1 MTARPFLQK
10 GYRMDFTEIILNVDI
25 RDADTVG
32 NIACMAARGGIYIED
47 YSHLE
52 QEAHDIAHIDL
63 IDEELLQK
71 DRTKAKI
78 HIYISPEDNP
88 AETVSYLKERLS
100 AENISYT
107 MDETVC
113 RNEDWEN
120 NWKAYFKPMK
130 IGDSLL
136 IHPIWVEDYDPQDCT
151 VLHIEP
157 GVSFGT
163 GTHETTRLCL
173 ETIQKHMDGCKT
185 FLDVGCGSGIL
196 SVAALLL
203 GAQSADAVDIDP
215 LAVKMAK
222 LNGELNGFKEP
233 QYTVLEGNLTD
244 QIHGRYDIVA
254 ANIVADAILMLSKD
268 IKQFLNPDGLYIT
281 SGIIDLREAE
291 IVEAFDKLGFEI
303 LERYEEGGW
312 LCFVTRAV

>member
-1 MTARPFLQK
+1 
-10 GYRMDFTEIILNVDI
+10 MDFTEIILTVQN
-25 RDADTVG
+25 RHADTAADV
-32 NIACMAARGGIYIED
+32 ACMAARGGIYVED

-52 QEAHDIAHIDL
+52 QEARDIAHIDL

-71 DRTKAKI
+71 DRTHTKI
-78 HIYISPEDNP
+78 HLYISPEDNP
-88 AETVSYLKERLS
+88 AETVSYLRERLTAAS
-100 AENISYT
+100 IPYEMTES
-107 MDETVC
+107 VC

-120 NWKAYFKPMK
+120 NWKAYFKPMPVGEK
-130 IGDSLL
+130 LL
-136 IHPIWVEDYDPQDCT
+136 IHPVWVDDYDADGRT

-173 ETIQKHMDGCKT
+173 QTIEKHMEGCRT

-203 GAQSADAVDIDP
+203 GAESAEAVDIDP

-222 LNGELNGFKEP
+222 LNGELNGFTEP
-233 QYTVLEGNLTD
+233 RYTVLEGNLTD
-244 QIHGRYDIVA
+244 KVSGTFDIVA
-254 ANIVADAILMLSKD
+254 ANIVADAILLLSKD
-268 IKQFLNPDGLYIT
+268 IKQFLNPGALYIT

-291 IVEAFDKLGFEI
+291 ILETFDRLGFEV

-312 LCFVTRAV
+312 LCFVTRAN

>member
-1 MTARPFLQK
+1 
-10 GYRMDFTEIILNVDI
+10 MDFTEVILNVDI
-25 RDADTVG
+25 KDADTVG

-63 IDEELLQK
+63 IDEDLLQK

-88 AETVSYLKERLS
+88 AETTTYLKERLA
-100 AENISYT
+100 AESIDYT
-107 MDETVC
+107 MDETIC

-120 NWKAYFKPMK
+120 NWKAYFKPMT
-130 IGDSLL
+130 IGDKLL
-136 IHPIWVEDYDPQDCT
+136 IHPIWVDDYQAEGKT

-203 GAQSADAVDIDP
+203 GAEKAEAVDIDP

-222 LNGELNGFKEP
+222 LNGELNNFSEP
-233 QYTVLEGNLTD
+233 QYKVLEGNLTD
-244 QIHGRYDIVA
+244 KIHEKFDIVA

-268 IKQFLNPDGLYIT
+268 IKQFMNPDALYIT
-281 SGIIDLREAE
+281 SGIIDLREQE
-291 IVEAFDKLGFEI
+291 ILEAFNRLGFEV

>member
-1 MTARPFLQK
+1 
-10 GYRMDFTEIILNVDI
+10 MDFTEIILRVPV
-25 RDADTVG
+25 RDADTAG

-63 IDEELLQK
+63 IDEDLLQK
-71 DRTKAKI
+71 DRNTVLV
-78 HIYISPEDNP
+78 HLYISPEDNVEE
-88 AETVSYLKERLS
+88 AVQFLRERLT
-100 AENISYT
+100 AEHIDYT
-107 MDETVC
+107 LDMSVC

-120 NWKAYFKPMK
+120 NWKAYFHTMPV
-130 IGDSLL
+130 GERLL
-136 IHPIWVEDYDPQDCT
+136 IHPVWEEEYDAGGRQ

-173 ETIQKHMDGCKT
+173 EAIERHMGGVRS

-203 GAQSADAVDIDP
+203 GAERAEAVDIDP
-215 LAVKMAK
+215 LAVKMARM
-222 LNGELNGFKEP
+222 NGELNGFKFP
-233 QYTVLEGNLTD
+233 QYTVIEGSLTD
-244 QIHGRYDIVA
+244 KVHGTFDLVA
-254 ANIVADAILMLSKD
+254 ANIVADAILILSKD
-268 IKQFLNPDGLYIT
+268 IKQFLNPGALYIT
-281 SGIIDLREAE
+281 SGIIDLREQE
-291 IVEAFDKLGFEI
+291 ILDAFARLGFTV

-312 LCFVTRAV
+312 LCFVTRAE

>member
-1 MTARPFLQK
+1 
-10 GYRMDFTEIILNVDI
+10 MDFTEIILNVDI
-25 RDADTVG
+25 RDADTAG

-47 YSHLE
+47 YSQLE

-78 HIYISPEDNP
+78 HIYVSPEDNP
-88 AETVSYLKERLS
+88 AETISYLKERLS
-100 AENISYT
+100 AENIDYT

-130 IGDSLL
+130 IGDKLL
-136 IHPIWVEDYDPQDCT
+136 IHPAWVDDYDAQGRT

-203 GAQSADAVDIDP
+203 GAQSAQAVDIDP

-222 LNGELNGFKEP
+222 LNGELNHFTEP

-244 QIHGRYDIVA
+244 KIHGKFDIVA

-268 IKQFLNPDGLYIT
+268 IKQFLNPGGLYIT
-281 SGIIDLREAE
+281 SGIIDLREQE
-291 IVEAFDKLGFEI
+291 ILQAFDKLGFEV

>member
-1 MTARPFLQK
+1 
-10 GYRMDFTEIILNVDI
+10 MDFTEVVLTVQN
-25 RDADTVG
+25 RHADTAADV
-32 NIACMAARGGIYIED
+32 ACMAARGGIYVED

-63 IDEELLQK
+63 IDEDLLRK
-71 DRTKAKI
+71 DRTHTKI

-88 AETVSYLKERLS
+88 AETVAYLQERLAAAS
-100 AENISYT
+100 IPYDMTQS
-107 MDETVC
+107 VC

-120 NWKAYFKPMK
+120 NWKAYFKPMA
-130 IGDSLL
+130 IGERLF
-136 IHPIWVEDYDPQDCT
+136 IRPVWVEDYDAASRT

-173 ETIQKHMDGCKT
+173 ETIEKHMDGCRT

-203 GAQSADAVDIDP
+203 GAERAEAVDIDP
-215 LAVKMAK
+215 LAVKMAR
-222 LNGELNGFKEP
+222 LNGELNGFAEP
-233 QYTVLEGNLTD
+233 RYTVLEGNLTD
-244 QIHGRYDIVA
+244 KVHGTFDVVA

-268 IKQFLNPDGLYIT
+268 IRQFMNPGALYIT

-291 IVEAFDKLGFEI
+291 VLDAFDRFGFEV

-312 LCFVTRAV
+312 LCFVTRAK

>member
-1 MTARPFLQK
+1 
-10 GYRMDFTEIILNVDI
+10 MDFTEITIQVDI
-25 RDADTVG
+25 KDADTVG
-32 NIACMAARGGIYIED
+32 SIACMAARGGIYIED
-47 YSHLE
+47 YSQLE

-63 IDEELLQK
+63 IDEDLLKK
-71 DRTKAKI
+71 DRTKALI
-78 HIYISPEDNP
+78 HLYISPEDNP
-88 AETVSYLKERLS
+88 AEAITYLEERMNS
-100 AENISYT
+100 ERIAYT
-107 MDETVC
+107 MDKSIC

-120 NWKAYFKPMK
+120 NWKAYFKPMA
-130 IGDSLL
+130 IGDSLY
-136 IHPIWVEDYDPQDCT
+136 IRPIWVDDYDAGDRT

-173 ETIQKHMDGCKT
+173 QTIQKHMDGCKT

-203 GAQSADAVDIDP
+203 GAEKAEAVDIDP
-215 LAVKMAK
+215 LAVKMAR
-222 LNGELNGFKEP
+222 LNGELNHFEEP

-244 QIHGRYDIVA
+244 KIHGKFDIVA

-268 IKQFLNPDGLYIT
+268 IKQFMNPDALYIT
-281 SGIIDLREAE
+281 SGIIDLREQE
-291 IVEAFDKLGFEI
+291 ILEAFDKLGFEV

-312 LCFVTRAV
+312 LCFVTKAV

>member
-1 MTARPFLQK
+1 
-10 GYRMDFTEIILNVDI
+10 MDFTEIILNVDI
-25 RDADTVG
+25 RDADTAG

-47 YSHLE
+47 YSQLE

-78 HIYISPEDNP
+78 HIYVSPEDNP
-88 AETVSYLKERLS
+88 AETISYLKERLS
-100 AENISYT
+100 AENIDYT

-130 IGDSLL
+130 IGDKLL
-136 IHPIWVEDYDPQDCT
+136 IHPAWVDDYDAQGRT

-203 GAQSADAVDIDP
+203 GAQSAQAVDIDP

-222 LNGELNGFKEP
+222 LNGELNHFTEP

-244 QIHGRYDIVA
+244 KIHGKFDIVA

-268 IKQFLNPDGLYIT
+268 IKQFLNPGGLYIT
-281 SGIIDLREAE
+281 SGIIDLREQE
-291 IVEAFDKLGFEI
+291 ILQAFDRLGFEV

>member
-1 MTARPFLQK
+1 
-10 GYRMDFTEIILNVDI
+10 MDFTEIILTVDI
-25 RDADTVG
+25 RYADAAS
-32 NIACMAARGGIYIED
+32 NIAVMAARGGIYVED

-63 IDEELLQK
+63 IDEDLLQK
-71 DRTKAKI
+71 DRSVVRI
-78 HIYISPEDNP
+78 HIYVSPQDSP
-88 AETVSYLKERLS
+88 AETSAYLRERLS
-100 AENISYT
+100 ASHIPFD
-107 MDETVC
+107 MDEKLC

-120 NWKAYFKPMK
+120 NWKAYFHPMPMGEK
-130 IGDSLL
+130 LY
-136 IHPIWVEDYDPQDCT
+136 IHPVWVKDYDPGERT

-173 ETIQKHMDGCKT
+173 SAIERHLAPGGT

-203 GAQSADAVDIDP
+203 GAAHAEAVDIDP
-215 LAVKMAK
+215 LAVKMAR
-222 LNGELNGFKEP
+222 LNGELNHFTAP

-244 QIHGRYDIVA
+244 KIHGTFDIVA
-254 ANIVADAILMLSKD
+254 ANIVADAILILSRD
-268 IKQFLNPDGLYIT
+268 IRQFLKPGGLYIT
-281 SGIIDLREAE
+281 SGIIDLREPE
-291 IVEAFDKLGFEI
+291 ILEAFDRLGFRV

-312 LCFVTRAV
+312 LCFVTQAE

>member
-1 MTARPFLQK
+1 
-10 GYRMDFTEIILNVDI
+10 MDFTEIILRVPV
-25 RDADTVG
+25 RDADTAG

-63 IDEELLQK
+63 IDEDLLQK
-71 DRTKAKI
+71 DRNTALV
-78 HIYISPEDNP
+78 HLYISPEDNVEE
-88 AETVSYLKERLS
+88 AVQFLRERLT
-100 AENISYT
+100 AEAIDYT
-107 MDETVC
+107 LDTSVC

-120 NWKAYFKPMK
+120 NWKAYFHTMPVGEK
-130 IGDSLL
+130 LL
-136 IHPIWVEDYDPQDCT
+136 IHPVWEKDYDANGRN

-173 ETIQKHMDGCKT
+173 EAIERHMDGVQS

-203 GAQSADAVDIDP
+203 GAERAEAVDIDP
-215 LAVKMAK
+215 LAVKMARM
-222 LNGELNGFKEP
+222 NGELNGFNAP
-233 QYTVLEGNLTD
+233 QYTVIEGSLTD
-244 QIHGRYDIVA
+244 KVHGKFDLVA
-254 ANIVADAILMLSKD
+254 ANIVADAILILSKD
-268 IKQFLNPDGLYIT
+268 IKQFLNPGALYIT
-281 SGIIDLREAE
+281 SGIIDLREQE
-291 IVEAFDKLGFEI
+291 ILDAFACLGFTV

-312 LCFVTRAV
+312 LCFVTQAD

>member
-1 MTARPFLQK
+1 
-10 GYRMDFTEIILNVDI
+10 MDFTEIILTVLN
-25 RDADTVG
+25 RYADTTAD
-32 NIACMAARGGIYIED
+32 IACMAARGGIYVED

-63 IDEELLQK
+63 IDEELLAK
-71 DRTKAKI
+71 DRTRTKI
-78 HIYISPEDNP
+78 HLYISPEDNP
-88 AETVSYLKERLS
+88 AETAAYLKERLAAAS
-100 AENISYT
+100 IPYEMTESL
-107 MDETVC
+107 C

-120 NWKAYFKPMK
+120 NWKAYFKPMPVGERLF
-130 IGDSLL
+130 IR
-136 IHPIWVEDYDPQDCT
+136 PVWVDDYDAQGRT

-173 ETIQKHMDGCKT
+173 GTIEKHMDGCRT

-203 GAQSADAVDIDP
+203 GAERAEAVDIDP
-215 LAVKMAK
+215 LAVKMAR
-222 LNGELNGFKEP
+222 LNGELNGFTEP

-244 QIHGRYDIVA
+244 KVHGTFDVVA
-254 ANIVADAILMLSKD
+254 ANIVADAILLLSKD
-268 IKQFLNPDGLYIT
+268 IKRFLNPGALYIT

-291 IVEAFDKLGFEI
+291 VLDAFDRFGFEV

-312 LCFVTRAV
+312 LCFVTRAK

>member
-1 MTARPFLQK
+1 
-10 GYRMDFTEIILNVDI
+10 MDFTEITIKVDI
-25 RDADTVG
+25 KDSDTVG
-32 NIACMAARGGIYIED
+32 SIACMAARGGIYIED
-47 YSHLE
+47 YSQLE

-63 IDEELLQK
+63 IDEDLLKK
-71 DRTKAKI
+71 DRTKALI
-78 HIYISPEDNP
+78 HLYISPEDNLS
-88 AETVSYLKERLS
+88 ETVTYLEERLA
-100 AENISYT
+100 AEKIPYE
-107 MDETVC
+107 MDKTVC

-120 NWKAYFKPMK
+120 NWKAYFKPMA
-130 IGDSLL
+130 IGDSLY
-136 IHPIWVEDYDPQDCT
+136 IRPIWVDDYDAEGRT

-173 ETIQKHMDGCKT
+173 QTIQKHMDGCKS

-203 GAQSADAVDIDP
+203 GAETAEAVDIDP
-215 LAVKMAK
+215 LAVKMAR
-222 LNGELNGFKEP
+222 LNGELNNFTEP
-233 QYTVLEGNLTD
+233 QYKVLEGNLTD
-244 QIHGRYDIVA
+244 KIHGKFDIVA

-268 IKQFLNPDGLYIT
+268 IKQFMNPNALYIT
-281 SGIIDLREAE
+281 SGIIDLREPE
-291 IVEAFDKLGFEI
+291 ILEAFDKLGFEI

>member
-1 MTARPFLQK
+1 
-10 GYRMDFTEIILNVDI
+10 MDFTEIILNVNI
-25 RDADTVG
+25 RDAETVSS
-32 NIACMAARGGIYIED
+32 IACMAARGGIYVED

-63 IDEELLQK
+63 IDEDLLLK

-88 AETVSYLKERLS
+88 AETVSYLEERLA
-100 AENISYT
+100 AEAIPYT
-107 MDETVC
+107 MDKTVC

-120 NWKAYFKPMK
+120 NWKAYFKPMC
-130 IGDSLL
+130 IGERLF
-136 IHPIWVEDYDPQDCT
+136 IRPVWVDDYDAGGRT

-173 ETIQKHMDGCKT
+173 QTIEKHMDGCKT

-196 SVAALLL
+196 SVAALLM
-203 GAQSADAVDIDP
+203 GAEHAEAVDIDP

-222 LNGELNGFKEP
+222 LNGELNHFTAP
-233 QYTVLEGNLTD
+233 QYTVVEGNLTD
-244 QIHGRYDIVA
+244 KIHGKFDIVA

-268 IKQFLNPDGLYIT
+268 IKQFMNPDALYIT
-281 SGIIDLREAE
+281 SGIIDLREQE
-291 IVEAFDKLGFEI
+291 ILEAFDKLGFEV

>member
-1 MTARPFLQK
+1 
-10 GYRMDFTEIILNVDI
+10 MDFTEIILTVLN
-25 RDADTVG
+25 RHADTAAD
-32 NIACMAARGGIYIED
+32 IACMAARGGIYVED

-63 IDEELLQK
+63 IDEDLLKK
-71 DRTKAKI
+71 DRTRTKI
-78 HIYISPEDNP
+78 HLYISPEDNP
-88 AETVSYLKERLS
+88 AETVAYLRERL
-100 AENISYT
+100 AAADVPYE
-107 MDETVC
+107 MDESVC

-120 NWKAYFKPMK
+120 NWKAYFKPMPVGERLF
-130 IGDSLL
+130 IR
-136 IHPIWVEDYDPQDCT
+136 PVWVDDYDAGDRA

-173 ETIQKHMDGCKT
+173 QTIEKHMDGCRT

-203 GAQSADAVDIDP
+203 GAERAEAVDIDP
-215 LAVKMAK
+215 LAVKMAR
-222 LNGELNGFKEP
+222 LNGELNGFSEP

-244 QIHGRYDIVA
+244 KVHGTFDVVA
-254 ANIVADAILMLSKD
+254 ANIVADAILLLSKD
-268 IKQFLNPDGLYIT
+268 IKQFLNPGALYVT

-291 IVEAFDKLGFEI
+291 VLDAFDRFGFEV

-312 LCFVTRAV
+312 LCFVTGAK